1 MFFDFAY
8 IVIDLL
14 TINLKII
21 IYIMSRLKLKQINI
35 VQFATKDGCYKHNNK
50 MNNTD
55 QNLRLQLIKASRT
68 TIVQNYFTFINDFY
82 KQEGLCSDGKAHYQK

>member
-35 VQFATKDGCYKHNNK
+35 VQFATKDGCYKHN
-50 MNNTD
+50 
-55 QNLRLQLIKASRT
+55 
-68 TIVQNYFTFINDFY
+68 
-82 KQEGLCSDGKAHYQK
+82 KQ